1 MRIRLFLSFALVILV
16 ALGSVF
22 VFASISAEQQVR
34 RYLGRSAL
42 AGVESLVSD
51 LQDYFQSD
59 TGWEGV
65 ATVFEEQNA
74 LSATA
79 TTVATQGVVQVT
91 QMATHDAESLPGVD
105 TNTGSGFGQGMGE
118 GKGSGTEGMHGGQD
132 KSATQ
137 SPSAIETESLREMQS
152 ESVDTPVVPTP
163 VIIVTQSFPGQGQV
177 RGKNG
182 HMLTDASGIVVYSSG
197 ESDLG
202 QTLDEE
208 LLAASIA
215 INEGDE
221 TVGYLIPEGG
231 VPQLPSN
238 FEAQLIERIQNAAM
252 LAAIISGVIAIIL
265 ALILS
270 QMILKPVNAL
280 RKAADL
286 LSEGDLS
293 QRVALKGKHEL
304 TALGKT
310 FNQMADSLQEVETQR
325 RDMTADIAHE
335 LRTPLAVQQANL
347 EALQDGVY
355 PLTQDYLKPII
366 KQNHLLTR
374 LVDDLRVLALVDS
387 GEISLNIRPVNLAT
401 VCGATAE
408 RFEKGFASS
417 GILLKQSYE
426 PGLPSVQADSERIE
440 QILHNLL
447 QNAQRY
453 AGGENNSIMINLR
466 REGIM
471 AALSVRDNGPGI
483 PEALLDKIFE
493 RFYRVDRSRG
503 RLRGGTGLGLAIARK
518 LAEAHNGSLTATN
531 HPEGGAVFTLRLP
544 LA

>member
-1 MRIRLFLSFALVILV
+1 MAASF
-16 ALGSVF
+16 
-22 VFASISAEQQVR
+22 SAEQQVR

-65 ATVFEEQNA
+65 ATVFEGQNA

-91 QMATHDAESLPGVD
+91 QMATHDAESSPSVGTD
-105 TNTGSGFGQGMGE
+105 TGTGSGYSQGIGE
-118 GKGSGTEGMHGGQD
+118 GKGSGTEGVHSGQG
-132 KSATQ
+132 KSPTQ
-137 SPSAIETESLREMQS
+137 SPPAIETESLPEMQF
-152 ESVDTPVVPTP
+152 ESVDTPMVPTP
-163 VIIVTQSFPGQGQV
+163 EVIVTQSFPGQGQK
-177 RGKNG
+177 RGRNG
-182 HMLTDASGIVVYSSG
+182 HMLTDASGVVVYSAE

-202 QTLDEE
+202 QMLDEE
-208 LLAASIA
+208 LLAAAIA
-215 INEGDE
+215 IIEGNE

-238 FEAQLIERIQNAAM
+238 FEEQLIERIQNAAM
-252 LAAIISGVIAIIL
+252 LAAIISGIIAIIL

-293 QRVALKGKHEL
+293 QRVVIKGKHEL
-304 TALGKT
+304 ASFGKT

-335 LRTPLAVQQANL
+335 LRTPMAVQQANL

-355 PLTQDYLKPII
+355 PLTQDNLKPII
-366 KQNHLLTR
+366 KQNRLLTR

-387 GEISLNIRPVNLAT
+387 GELSLNIRPVNLAT
-401 VCGATAE
+401 VCGATVE

-417 GILLKQSYE
+417 GIALKQSYE
-426 PGLPSVQADSERIE
+426 SGLPPVQADSERIE

-453 AGGENNSIMINLR
+453 ASGENTSITIKLR
-466 REGIM
+466 REGTM
-471 AALSVRDNGPGI
+471 AALSVGDNGPGI
-483 PEALLDKIFE
+483 PEDLLDKIFE
-493 RFYRVDRSRG
+493 RFYRVDKSRG